1 MSKMKLFKYRTI
13 YGIDFLAIIK
23 NGYVIDIACS
33 GIRPVREPGC
43 ANHWEGSMYSEK
55 DRREYIQA
63 SSLGS
68 ITLTKRKNIKK
79 AQVKV
84 RARDLALYTH
94 WPQHTKEFWDL
105 LNET

>member
-1 MSKMKLFKYRTI
+1 MKLLQYRTI
-13 YGIDFLAIIK
+13 WGVDFLAIIK

-55 DRREYIQA
+55 DRREYIH
-63 SSLGS
+63 
-68 ITLTKRKNIKK
+68 IKK

-84 RARDLALYTH
+84 KARDLALYTH

-105 LNET
+105 LKAGLIIY